1 MVDIIRALEAPPP
14 GLKGE
19 QRPRLWTVAPRHTEF
34 EPECKVC
41 QKLDLKWGNQFEEAF
56 APGTAAGCG
65 QFLGMDCL
73 RWAKGVGYEL
83 FDWQKWVLLN
93 AFGTDQTGLFSA
105 MQIALIISRQNG
117 KGTVLEVRELY
128 GLFVLRENLIIHTA
142 HELKTSKEHFVRIC
156 NKIEENPSLKS
167 KLKGDPRKTNGQE
180 QIELKKEPTLVI
192 GPNGTRKRVRNAP
205 RLLFVAR
212 SRGSARGFT
221 ADLIVYD
228 EAMILS
234 TESVGA
240 SLPTLST
247 LPNPQVW
254 FTGSAGMED
263 SFQLARLH
271 DQIKSKSKAI
281 FGAEWSI
288 VGHKATCPRDYDK
301 GRESNDF
308 VYGCSNPEHMDRD
321 SPVSWAHAN
330 PTLGH
335 LIQPSYIQKMEL
347 DTMEP
352 VEFDRERLGI
362 GQWPEKDAAWKV
374 IAQDLWETLAVP
386 IGKNERKGP
395 FAFAVDVDSEGR
407 NATVSCAWVKDGKI
421 VVENMK
427 SKGSG
432 THWVVEALKDW
443 DRKYKP
449 VAIIVPRSGAA
460 AGLGDDIEKSWP
472 DNPKWGTKVI
482 RATVTD
488 ETTAFAWFTQQC
500 KNKTKPLL
508 HPVEEMAPRMYG
520 AIGTAE
526 TRVVGDAGKTW
537 SRKDSDSDIA
547 PITSA
552 TLAAWGLNKRR
563 RNYDL
568 TSSLA

>member
-1 MVDIIRALEAPPP
+1 MAEIIRT
-14 GLKGE
+14 LKGE
-19 QRPRLWTVAPRHTEF
+19 QRPRLSTVPDRHVDPDPECPSCRALDLHWGNEFTEAF
-34 EPECKVC
+34 EP
-41 QKLDLKWGNQFEEAF
+41 
-56 APGTAAGCG
+56 GTPAGCG

-73 RWAKGVGYEL
+73 RWAKGVGYDL

-93 AFGTDQTGLFSA
+93 AFGTEQDGLFSA
-105 MQIALIISRQNG
+105 MQVALIISRQNG

-128 GLFVLRENLIIHTA
+128 GLFVMREKLIIHTA

-156 NKIEENPSLKS
+156 NTIEENPSLKS

-180 QIELKKEPTLVI
+180 QIELKREPVLVI

-205 RLLFVAR
+205 RLIFVAR

-221 ADLIVYD
+221 ADLVVYD

-271 DQIKSKSKAI
+271 EQIKANSKTI

-288 VGHKATCPRDYDK
+288 LTHKATCPRDEEK

-308 VYGCSNPEHMDRD
+308 VYGCSDPTHMDRD
-321 SPVSWAHAN
+321 LPDTWAAAN

-335 LIQPSYIQKMEL
+335 LIQPSYIRKMEL

-352 VEFDRERLGI
+352 VEFDRERLGV
-362 GQWPEKDAAWKV
+362 GQWPQKDAAWAV
-374 IAQDLWETLAVP
+374 VPQDLWETLAIN
-386 IGKNERKGP
+386 IGKNERSRP
-395 FAFAVDVDSEGR
+395 FAFAVDVDQEGR
-407 NATVSCAWVKDGKI
+407 QATVSCAWIKGDKI
-421 VVENMK
+421 VIENMK
-427 SKGSG
+427 PKGTG
-432 THWVVEALKDW
+432 THWVVEALKEW

-500 KNKTKPLL
+500 KNKNKPLV
-508 HPVEEMAPRMYG
+508 HPHEEMAPRLYG
-520 AIGTAE
+520 AIGTAD
-526 TRVVGDAGKTW
+526 TRTVGDGGKTW
-537 SRKDSDSDIA
+537 SRKDSDTDIS

-552 TLAAWGLNKRR
+552 TLAAWGLNKKR